1 MTLSLLSFADTK
13 YASTAERLRCEA
25 QNMNIFQHIFIWNEH
40 NIDTNFVEQ
49 HYTFIAQHYFR
60 GFGYWIWKPQILLQ
74 ALDSLE
80 DNDILLY
87 CDIGCTLN
95 PQGVDRLKEYCDI
108 VQSTPS
114 GILGFHLAFPECQ
127 YTKMDT
133 LAYLDF
139 TSEKEIVSPHILS
152 GIFLLRKCEA
162 SLRVLHKWKDACL
175 VENHRYI
182 DDSASMLPNVDIFVE
197 HRHDQSLWSI
207 LAKQAN
213 ATTLPDETY
222 FEPDWHLHT
231 HFPVHATRLKY

>member
-1 MTLSLLSFADTK
+1 MTLSFLSFADTK
-13 YASTAERLRCEA
+13 YAATAERLQKEA
-25 QNMNIFQHIFIWNEH
+25 HNMNIFQHIFIWNEY
-40 NIDTNFVEQ
+40 NIETQFVQE
-49 HYTFIAQHYFR
+49 HYNFIAQHYFR

-74 ALDSLE
+74 ALDFLQ

-95 PQGVDRLKEYCDI
+95 PDGIDRLKEYCDI
-108 VQSTPS
+108 VRATPS
-114 GILGFHLAFPECQ
+114 GILAFRLSFSECQ

-139 TSEKEIVSPHILS
+139 TSEQDMTSFQILS

-162 SLRVLHKWKDACL
+162 SFQVLQKWKEACL
-175 VENHRYI
+175 AENHRFV
-182 DDSASMLPNVDIFVE
+182 DDSPSTLPNADIFVE

-213 ATTLPDETY
+213 ASTLPDETY
-222 FEPDWHLHT
+222 FEPDWNLHT